1 MLKISAGVA
10 LAFVVVGALLQ
21 RLGWLPF
28 PLAFYLFGIGLLV
41 SSLFALYALASVFRH
56 LARGQPCR
64 SQLHIAFLT
73 AAPAMLVLAIV
84 GVDGFKAPPIHDLST
99 DIHDPPQFRF
109 AQARRR
115 EGDNSLDYGGEDIAA
130 LQVEAYPDLK
140 TVYLPGTR
148 EQGMALIRET
158 VQALGWEVL
167 GEDGEAGQ
175 IEAAE
180 TTPLLGFTDDV
191 VIRVRTL
198 NDGVLIDLR
207 STSRVGVSDLG
218 ANAKRIRHF
227 VRELKQRY

>member
-1 MLKISAGVA
+1 M
-10 LAFVVVGALLQ
+10 
-21 RLGWLPF
+21 
-28 PLAFYLFGIGLLV
+28 
-41 SSLFALYALASVFRH
+41 
-56 LARGQPCR
+56 
-64 SQLHIAFLT
+64 
-73 AAPAMLVLAIV
+73 
-84 GVDGFKAPPIHDLST
+84 
-99 DIHDPPQFRF
+99 
-109 AQARRR
+109 
-115 EGDNSLDYGGEDIAA
+115 
-130 LQVEAYPDLK
+130 
-140 TVYLPGTR
+140 
-148 EQGMALIRET
+148 
-158 VQALGWEVL
+158 L